1 MEVLAVLTNV
11 GSISGR
17 ESRVEEGTLDVGGR
31 WWVSAVGT
39 GIEGRV
45 SLVVDV
51 ERRASGPEAAALS
64 SAVAGVVGGEIF
76 ISEVASSGA
85 GSCQV
90 LVGNSIT
97 GWGNSGESGLGV
109 DRVALEGCG
118 GVGVVSDWTAAS
130 GLNSTLTG
138 GAECVSGVEGES
150 RQSPSIDGGEGES
163 ANDEC

>member
-1 MEVLAVLTNV
+1 MEVLAVLANV
-11 GSISGR
+11 GSIGGR
-17 ESRVEEGTLDVGGR
+17 ESGIEVGTLDVGGR
-31 WWVSAVGT
+31 WWVGAVGT
-39 GIEGRV
+39 GINSRV
-45 SLVVDV
+45 SFIVDV
-51 ERRASGPEAAALS
+51 ERGASGPEAAALS

-90 LVGNSIT
+90 LVGNSVT

-118 GVGVVSDWTAAS
+118 GVRVVGDWTAAS
-130 GLNSTLTG
+130 GLDSTLTG
-138 GAECVSGVEGES
+138 GAEGVSGVEGEA

-163 ANDEC
+163 ADDEC